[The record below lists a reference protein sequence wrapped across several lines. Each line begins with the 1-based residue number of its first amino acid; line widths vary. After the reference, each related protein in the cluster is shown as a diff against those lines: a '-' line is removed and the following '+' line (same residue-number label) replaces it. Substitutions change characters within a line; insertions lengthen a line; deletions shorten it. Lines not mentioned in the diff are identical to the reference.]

1 MKDKR
6 VEYIDVLRGV
16 TMILLFPRLL
26 DKILPLDIKKYFFCS
41 RLIEFF
47 VPLTTLKIGCTSE
60 KSKNIWFF
68 IRFALPL
75 QLEKIT

>member
-26 DKILPLDIKKYFFCS
+26 DKILPLDIKKYFFLFS
-41 RLIEFF
+41 FNRIFRTFNYVENRLHLRKIQKHLVFHS
-47 VPLTTLKIGCTSE
+47 VCTTFAAE
-60 KSKNIWFF
+60 KNN
-68 IRFALPL
+68 
-75 QLEKIT
+75 

>member
-26 DKILPLDIKKYFFCS
+26 DKILPLDIKIIFFLFS
-41 RLIEFF
+41 FNRIFR
-47 VPLTTLKIGCTSE
+47 T
-60 KSKNIWFF
+60 
-68 IRFALPL
+68 FAA
-75 QLEKIT
+75 EKIT

>member
-1 MKDKR
+1 MQKRIDMKDKR

-47 VPLTTLKIGCTSE
+47 VPLQLK
-60 KSKNIWFF
+60 K
-68 IRFALPL
+68 
-75 QLEKIT
+75 

>member
-26 DKILPLDIKKYFFCS
+26 DKILPLDINN
-41 RLIEFF
+41 LIILFSFNRFF
-47 VPLTTLKIGCTSE
+47 VPLRLCLEST
-60 KSKNIWFF
+60 
-68 IRFALPL
+68 FAR
-75 QLEKIT
+75 K

>member
-26 DKILPLDIKKYFFCS
+26 DKILPLDIKKNFFCS

-60 KSKNIWFF
+60 
-68 IRFALPL
+68 
-75 QLEKIT
+75 

>member
-47 VPLTTLKIGCTSE
+47 VPLHAKCA
-60 KSKNIWFF
+60 KYY
-68 IRFALPL
+68 
-75 QLEKIT
+75 

>member
-26 DKILPLDIKKYFFCS
+26 DKILPLDIKKFFLFS
-41 RLIEFF
+41 FNRIFRTFNYVEGPFARQ
-47 VPLTTLKIGCTSE
+47 
-60 KSKNIWFF
+60 SK
-68 IRFALPL
+68 
-75 QLEKIT
+75 

>member
-6 VEYIDVLRGV
+6 VEYIDILRGV

-47 VPLTTLKIGCTSE
+47 VPLQLK
-60 KSKNIWFF
+60 
-68 IRFALPL
+68 
-75 QLEKIT
+75 KIT

>member
-26 DKILPLDIKKYFFCS
+26 DKILPLDIKKYFF
-41 RLIEFF
+41 FF
-47 VPLTTLKIGCTSE
+47 VPLQLK
-60 KSKNIWFF
+60 
-68 IRFALPL
+68 
-75 QLEKIT
+75 KIT

>member
-26 DKILPLDIKKYFFCS
+26 DKILPLDIKKYFFFGIHHES
-41 RLIEFF
+41 R
-47 VPLTTLKIGCTSE
+47 VGTLWRLG
-60 KSKNIWFF
+60 
-68 IRFALPL
+68 RRLAL
-75 QLEKIT
+75 

>member
-26 DKILPLDIKKYFFCS
+26 DEILPLDIKKYFFCS

-47 VPLTTLKIGCTSE
+47 VSLRLV
-60 KSKNIWFF
+60 SKVLSLDN
-68 IRFALPL
+68 
-75 QLEKIT
+75 QN

>member
-41 RLIEFF
+41 RLIKFF

-60 KSKNIWFF
+60 
-68 IRFALPL
+68 
-75 QLEKIT
+75 